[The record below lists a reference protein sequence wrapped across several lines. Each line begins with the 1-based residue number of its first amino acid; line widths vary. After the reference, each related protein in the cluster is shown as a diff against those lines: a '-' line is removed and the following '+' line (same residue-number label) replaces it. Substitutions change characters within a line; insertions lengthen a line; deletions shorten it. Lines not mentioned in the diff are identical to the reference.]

1 MLDRDSSYSES
12 VRSISR
18 HSDSTVELSK
28 DHRLIILMS
37 VRFLAVQPVLD
48 KGLTRKRSPNNRV
61 HPPSHPYGA
70 FLLTSVILAQLYSSD
85 GD

>member
-28 DHRLIILMS
+28 DHRLIIFIS
-37 VRFLAVQPVLD
+37 VRLLALQPFLD